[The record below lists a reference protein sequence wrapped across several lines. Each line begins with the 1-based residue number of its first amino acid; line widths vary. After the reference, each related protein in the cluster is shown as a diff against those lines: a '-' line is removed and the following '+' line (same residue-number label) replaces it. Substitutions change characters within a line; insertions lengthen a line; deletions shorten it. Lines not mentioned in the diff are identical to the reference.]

1 MRNQSWLILLPLIGC
16 SLPQPKPPS
25 AEFLVADGGSTYW
38 VTSGATGIHARVSPL
53 ILTRAGGR
61 YYEVFVSETS
71 RSYQDAVFTAEPIYR
86 RDLVTGDT
94 TLLWEDKKISTW
106 EKVYLSRNP
115 AAQLLDPDEDGDDAD
130 VALSATGEAD
140 IVGVVGPYVLYS
152 HSSMIQSPDMEQGDT
167 TRGIL
172 DVGLAKSV
180 GVASLVH
187 DSASISGGGVREG
200 EFTRWRH
207 AGYDVLARFD
217 STRLQSEMMLRD
229 SRHRLWKLGYVNSRV
244 PRIFWL
250 DEPRVDARVRPAL
263 VQAFEGALSDEE
275 MAQLVAGPGPEKRRR
290 LGSPAARLQ

>member
-1 MRNQSWLILLPLIGC
+1 MRNHSWLILLPLVGC
-16 SLPQPKPPS
+16 SLPQPGPPS

-38 VTSGATGIHARVSPL
+38 VTSGAAGIHARVSPL

-61 YYEVFVSETS
+61 YYEVFVSETT
-71 RSYQDAVFTAEPIYR
+71 RSYQDAVFSAEPIYR

-94 TLLWEDKKISTW
+94 TLLWEDSKIKSW
-106 EKVYLSRNP
+106 EKIYLARNP
-115 AAQLLDPDEDGDDAD
+115 SAQLLDPDDDSDDAA

-152 HSSMIQSPDMEQGDT
+152 HRSTIESPELEQGDT
-167 TRGIL
+167 ARGIL
-172 DVGLAKSV
+172 DVGLAKPV
-180 GVASLVH
+180 GVASLVS

-200 EFTRWRH
+200 ELTRWRH

-217 STRLQSEMMLRD
+217 TTRRQSEMMLRD
-229 SRHRLWKLGYVNSRV
+229 SRRHVWKLGYVNSRL

-275 MAQLVAGPGPEKRRR
+275 MSQLVVNPRLEKRRR
-290 LGSPAARLQ
+290 VGSPVALLQ

>member
-1 MRNQSWLILLPLIGC
+1 V
-16 SLPQPKPPS
+16 K
-25 AEFLVADGGSTYW
+25 
-38 VTSGATGIHARVSPL
+38 SGATGIHARVSPL

-61 YYEVFVSETS
+61 YYEVFVSETT

-106 EKVYLSRNP
+106 EKVYLARNP
-115 AAQLLDPDEDGDDAD
+115 AAQLLDPDDDGDEGD

-152 HSSMIQSPDMEQGDT
+152 HSSIVQSPEMEQGDT

-180 GVASLVH
+180 GFASLVH
-187 DSASISGGGVREG
+187 DSASISGGGVKEG
-200 EFTRWRH
+200 NFTRWRH

-229 SRHRLWKLGYVNSRV
+229 SRRRVWKLGYVNSRV

-250 DEPRVDARVRPAL
+250 DEPVDARVRPAL

-275 MAQLVAGPGPEKRRR
+275 MVQLVAQPRLEKRRR
-290 LGSPAARLQ
+290 MGSPVARLQ

>member
-1 MRNQSWLILLPLIGC
+1 MRNHSWLILLPLVGC
-16 SLPQPKPPS
+16 SLPEARPPA

-38 VTSGATGIHARVSPL
+38 VTSGPTGIHARVSPL

-61 YYEVFVSETS
+61 YYQVFVSEQT
-71 RSYQDAVFTAEPIYR
+71 RSYQDAVFSAEPIYR

-94 TLLWEDKKISTW
+94 TLLWEDAKISAW

-115 AAQLLDPDEDGDDAD
+115 SAQLVDPGDDSDDEA

-152 HSSMIQSPDMEQGDT
+152 HSSTIESSEMEQADT
-167 TRGIL
+167 ARGIL
-172 DVGLAKSV
+172 DVGLAKPV
-180 GVASLVH
+180 GVSALAS
-187 DSASISGGGVREG
+187 DTASISGGGVRERD
-200 EFTRWRH
+200 FIRWRH

-217 STRLQSEMMLRD
+217 STRRQSEMLLRD
-229 SRHRLWKLGYVNSRV
+229 SRNRVWKLGYVNSRV

-275 MAQLVAGPGPEKRRR
+275 TSQLVAAPRREGRRR
-290 LGSPAARLQ
+290 AGSPIARMQ